1 MHRLILLSLI
11 VGCMSLSTKIV
22 TAGEPVPGNLVPDPA
37 FKEVDFGALSNKT
50 TWLDHP
56 IIPPSEAKVDKQK
69 GMVTLVGGKTFLH
82 SSVFDVEG
90 GKKYYVGLKARGS
103 GVVAIE
109 CLWWSKYNGGLVMAS
124 PHRTVAVKPTA
135 LGKESQTIA
144 GSSVAPKDAT
154 KADLRIIVEKGTAM
168 IAEPTAAASVSP

>member
-69 GMVTLVGGKTFLH
+69 GMVTLIGGKTFLH

-90 GKKYYVGLKARGS
+90 GKEYHVGLKTSGS
-103 GVVAIE
+103 GTVSIE

-124 PHRTVAVKPTA
+124 PHRTAAVKPTA

-144 GSSVAPKDAT
+144 GSSVAPKDAA
-154 KADLRIIVEKGTAM
+154 KAGLRIIVEKGTAV
-168 IAEPTAAASVSP
+168 ISKPQVTAAVPP